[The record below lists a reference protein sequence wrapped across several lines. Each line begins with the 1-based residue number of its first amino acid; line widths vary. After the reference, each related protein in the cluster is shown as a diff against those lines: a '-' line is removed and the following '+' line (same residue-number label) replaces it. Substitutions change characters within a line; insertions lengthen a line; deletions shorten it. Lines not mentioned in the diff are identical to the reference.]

1 MNVGDIVYNQYH
13 GIDRFGVVAQ
23 TRLDEHGWKYC
34 IVDWVD
40 DDKYKYAMQWRAS
53 LVGVDHS
60 LEEYRCSQLK
70 LVDSDEWTRIL
81 KKAKKESKRIK
92 NI

>member
-13 GIDRFGVVAQ
+13 GIDRFGVIAK
-23 TRLDEHGWKYC
+23 TRLDEHGWKHC
-34 IVDWVD
+34 VVDWVD
-40 DDKYKYAMQWRAS
+40 DDEYEYAMQWRKS
-53 LVGVDHS
+53 LIGVDYS

-70 LVDSDEWTRIL
+70 LIDSDEWTRII
-81 KKAKKESKRIK
+81 KKAKKVSKRVK